1 MQLSVKNVEE
11 NVFLEFRAES
21 VREKLPVGKAL
32 TLAMRYWLQQR
43 KKKSKR
49 SILDFKARDFGKG
62 TERLSE
68 QIDEALYS

>member
-32 TLAMRYWLQQR
+32 TFAMRYWLQQR

-49 SILDFKARDFGKG
+49 SILNFKAMDFGKG